1 MANNLIN
8 VRNGSQMITLTEEM
22 ILDNVNNFVKGLE
35 LPKTYD
41 HIRAAKSFGLALANV
56 NGIEKVSL
64 SSVYQALNEYINKN
78 YDISKNQCA
87 LIVYGDK
94 LKLQR
99 QYKGT
104 KALAKQVDKTIVDIY
119 SSVIYK
125 GDVVNIKKVMGRTIV
140 NHETKF
146 ENIKDSNVVG
156 AYATVVRNVNGK
168 LEEDNEIMTMEQIA
182 QSWSMSKA
190 GNNVH
195 KKFPTQMSRKTVL
208 NKLCGDIV
216 DSSPN
221 KPLDDDFEYELD
233 DEEKELNE
241 VVNDLSNDDVFD
253 MNEFENNNV
262 VEETP
267 INNFVEEQPQVEV
280 VEDEPQVVEEQPQV
294 QERDCTKCVICG
306 KTLNQ
311 QNVEYY
317 KAHPEKEVICY
328 SCNLARKGK

>member
-8 VRNGSQMITLTEEM
+8 IRNGNQMVTLTEEM
-22 ILDNVNNFVKGLE
+22 LIDNVNNFVKNLDI
-35 LPKTYD
+35 PKTYD
-41 HIRAAKSFGLALANV
+41 HIRATKSFGLALANV
-56 NGIEKVSL
+56 KDIDKVNL
-64 SSVYQALNEYINKN
+64 ASVYQALNEYINKN

-104 KALAKQVDKTIVDIY
+104 KALAKQVDRTIVDIY
-119 SSVIYK
+119 SSAIYK
-125 GDVVNIKKVMGRTIV
+125 GDIVNIKKVMGRTIV

-221 KPLDDDFEYELD
+221 KPLDDDFDYELD

-241 VVNDLSNDDVFD
+241 VVNDLQNDDVFD
-253 MNEFENNNV
+253 MNEFENNDIP
-262 VEETP
+262 T
-267 INNFVEEQPQVEV
+267 Q
-280 VEDEPQVVEEQPQV
+280 EPQVVEETPQVEIVEEPQVVEEAKPQV
-294 QERDCTKCVICG
+294 QERDCTKCVVCG
-306 KTLNQ
+306 KSLNQ

-328 SCNLARKGK
+328 SCNVARKGK

>member
-8 VRNGSQMITLTEEM
+8 IRNGNQMVTLTEEM
-22 ILDNVNNFVKGLE
+22 LIDNVNNFVKNLDI
-35 LPKTYD
+35 PKTYD
-41 HIRAAKSFGLALANV
+41 HIRATKSFGLALANV
-56 NGIEKVSL
+56 RDIDKVNL
-64 SSVYQALNEYINKN
+64 ASVYQALNEYINKN

-104 KALAKQVDKTIVDIY
+104 KALAKQVDRTIVDIY
-119 SSVIYK
+119 SSAIYK
-125 GDVVNIKKVMGRTIV
+125 GDIVNIKKVMGRTII

-221 KPLDDDFEYELD
+221 KPLDDDFDYELD

-241 VVNDLSNDDVFD
+241 VVNDLQNDDVFD
-253 MNEFENNNV
+253 MNEFENNDIP
-262 VEETP
+262 T
-267 INNFVEEQPQVEV
+267 Q
-280 VEDEPQVVEEQPQV
+280 EPQVVEETPQVEIVEEPQIVLEEPKPQV
-294 QERDCTKCVICG
+294 QERDCSKCVVCG
-306 KTLNQ
+306 KSLNQ

-328 SCNLARKGK
+328 SCNVARKGK